1 MRKFFLITLIILFF
15 VSNPLKAS
23 EWDEIGELDTLWDNQ
38 KVVTDKEFEQVMD
51 KLNEKKKK
59 KEQKKKKKLIKKIS
73 GGGTSLHKELNYDS
87 EIPTIDG
94 FKDKNEGILLNIPV
108 DFVIDGKI
116 LEKGYYKLLP
126 EKNKEKGAL
135 IHLYQSQFLKATIKV
150 DETEDDFDKDTIDF
164 AEVIPFNDSFV
175 KLIFGSL
182 DFNAYTYIQ
191 YIE

>member
-1 MRKFFLITLIILFF
+1 MRNFFLITLIILFF
-15 VSNPLKAS
+15 ASNPLKAS

-51 KLNEKKKK
+51 KLNENKKK

-87 EIPTIDG
+87 EIPAIDG
-94 FKDKNEGILLNIPV
+94 FKDKNDGILLNIPV

-126 EKNKEKGAL
+126 EKDKEKERL
-135 IHLYQSQFLKATIKV
+135 SIYINL
-150 DETEDDFDKDTIDF
+150 
-164 AEVIPFNDSFV
+164 SF
-175 KLIFGSL
+175 
-182 DFNAYTYIQ
+182 
-191 YIE
+191 